1 MEGPIELTIS
11 NEATL
16 AESLSAALMD
26 SKDNTETQSGWKG
39 CMMSDFLALLS
50 IPWEMGTIY

>member
-26 SKDNTETQSGWKG
+26 SKDKTETQSGWKG
-39 CMMSDFLALLS
+39 YVMSDFVALLS

>member
-26 SKDNTETQSGWKG
+26 SKDKTETQSGWKG
-39 CMMSDFLALLS
+39 CVM
-50 IPWEMGTIY
+50 